1 MDGLGCLDAA
11 KMTKLSIKSQKELY
25 AGGIS
30 ATLVSALMRGINIF
44 TDLGR
49 YFGSS
54 IRRLATK
61 NICK

>member
-1 MDGLGCLDAA
+1 MKKLD
-11 KMTKLSIKSQKELY
+11 IKSQKTLY

-30 ATLVSALMRGINIF
+30 AALAGVLLKGINIF
-44 TDLGR
+44 VDLGR

-61 NICK
+61 NVCK

>member
-1 MDGLGCLDAA
+1 MDGLECLNAA
-11 KMTKLSIKSQKELY
+11 KMKKLDIKSQKELY

-30 ATLVSALMRGINIF
+30 AALASALFKGINVF
-44 TDLGR
+44 VDLGR

-61 NICK
+61 NVCR